1 MTRARHCGKS
11 PGLTPPVMAHQRN
24 KLQPSVVEVAAML
37 EMGSAGE
44 IISITDYEVCFPPDA
59 AGGGKVLG

>member
-1 MTRARHCGKS
+1 
-11 PGLTPPVMAHQRN
+11 MAHQRN